1 MNLNNPGRRRIMANR
16 MVINKAIKHY
26 HEEFPDDPQNVEV
39 DKTKSISELSNK
51 ELSNM
56 IYRLRTERDAQQIIR
71 ELKRNSGER
80 DTYENPFKVDTKTPI
95 NQLYHHGIMG
105 MKWGVRRYQNPDG
118 TRTATGKR
126 RERNSQQ
133 SQKTENK
140 KKGIEGMTNDDLRK
154 LNERLRLE
162 EDYKRLTR
170 LQVKKGESWVK
181 KSISSAG
188 EQALTDF
195 SKAVMLGSAKLLVK
209 KLSPSFAEA
218 AFKIKDKKND

>member
-1 MNLNNPGRRRIMANR
+1 MANR
-16 MVINKAIKHY
+16 MVIKKAIKHY

-51 ELSNM
+51 ELSSM
-56 IYRLRTERDAQQIIR
+56 IYRLRTERDAQHIIR

-95 NQLYHHGIMG
+95 NQLYHHGVMG

-118 TRTATGKR
+118 TRTAAGKR

-133 SQKTENK
+133 PQKTENKEQKK
-140 KKGIEGMTNDDLRK
+140 KKGIEGMSNDDLRK

-162 EDYKRLTR
+162 EDYKRLTGS
-170 LQVKKGESWVK
+170 QVKKGESWVK
-181 KSISSAG
+181 KSIASAG
-188 EQALTDF
+188 EAALTEF
-195 SKAVMLGSAKLLVK
+195 SKGVMLGSAKLLVK
-209 KLSPSFAEA
+209 ELSPSFAEA
-218 AFKIKDKKND
+218 AFNVKDKKKNG

>member
-1 MNLNNPGRRRIMANR
+1 MTNR
-16 MVINKAIKHY
+16 VVIKKAIKHY

-51 ELSNM
+51 ELSDM

-95 NQLYHHGIMG
+95 NQLYHHGVLG

-118 TRTATGKR
+118 TRTAAGKR

-133 SQKTENK
+133 SQRTENK
-140 KKGIEGMTNDDLRK
+140 KQKKKKGIDHLSNEELKKIND
-154 LNERLRLE
+154 RLKLE
-162 EDYKRLTR
+162 EDYKRLTGS
-170 LQVKKGESWVK
+170 QVKKGESWVK
-181 KSISSAG
+181 KSISSAS
-188 EQALTDF
+188 EQALTEF
-195 SKAVMLGSAKLLVK
+195 TKGVMIGSAKLLVK
-209 KLSPSFAEA
+209 ELSPSFAEA
-218 AFKIKDKKND
+218 AFNVKDKKKNG

>member
-1 MNLNNPGRRRIMANR
+1 MANR
-16 MVINKAIKHY
+16 MVTKKVVKHY

-51 ELSNM
+51 ELANM
-56 IYRLRTERDAQQIIR
+56 MGRLRTERNIQQIIR
-71 ELKRNSGER
+71 EIKRNSGER

-95 NQLYHHGIMG
+95 NQLYHHGVMG

-140 KKGIEGMTNDDLRK
+140 KQRKKKGIEGMSNDDLRK
-154 LNERLRLE
+154 LNERLKLE
-162 EDYKRLTR
+162 EDYKRLTGS
-170 LQVKKGESWVK
+170 QVKKGESWVR
-181 KSISSAG
+181 KSISSAS
-188 EQALTDF
+188 EQALTEF
-195 SKAVMLGSAKLLVK
+195 TKGVMLGSAKLLVK
-209 KLSPSFAEA
+209 ELSPQFAEA
-218 AFKIKDKKND
+218 AFKIKDKDKN